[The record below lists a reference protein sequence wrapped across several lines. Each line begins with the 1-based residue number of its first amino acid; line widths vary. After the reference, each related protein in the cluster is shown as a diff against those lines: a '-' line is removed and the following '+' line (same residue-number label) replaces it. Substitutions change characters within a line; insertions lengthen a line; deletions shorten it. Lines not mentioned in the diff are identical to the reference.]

1 MGLGYR
7 NFPLPKRPK
16 AGHLAAMR
24 QDDPSGLFARLLR
37 EPLTHFL
44 VLGALLFALGTLGR
58 PSGPTAVPDGAAV
71 VVTDED
77 LRQLAG
83 LWRMQ
88 WGREP
93 TPVELRRLADEQV
106 REEVLV
112 REALAAG
119 LEAQDILV
127 RRRLAALAAARL
139 EQGISLPEPSE
150 AELRALYEADPA
162 AFAPVA
168 ELTFRQI
175 AYSDR
180 ARGGRAK
187 EEAIQARDALAGR
200 DAAAGQGLGDHTE
213 LPERSE
219 SVTPA
224 EAAALFGD
232 AFAAA
237 LTTLPVGSWQGPL
250 ATLGDWHLVFVEA
263 ARRGAP
269 PTFEAARPSVAEAWK
284 RQRLETARRQA
295 YAAALARYAVVL
307 PPAVAGGRP

>member
-1 MGLGYR
+1 M
-7 NFPLPKRPK
+7 PP
-16 AGHLAAMR
+16 ATT
-24 QDDPSGLFARLLR
+24 SLFARVLR

-44 VLGALLFALGTLGR
+44 VLGALLFALGTFGR
-58 PSGPTAVPDGAAV
+58 PAGPTAVTGGAAI

-83 LWRMQ
+83 LWRLQ

-93 TPVELRRLADEQV
+93 SPTELRRLAEEQV

-119 LEAQDILV
+119 LDTQDILV

-175 AYSDR
+175 AFSDR

-187 EEAIQARDALAGR
+187 EEAILARDALSGQ
-200 DAAAGQGLGDHTE
+200 DVAAGQGLGDHTE

-219 SVTPA
+219 QVTPE

-269 PTFEAARPSVAEAWK
+269 PSFEAARPAVVEAWK
-284 RQRLETARRQA
+284 RQRLEAGRGQA
-295 YAAALARYAVVL
+295 YAAVLARYTVVL
-307 PPAVAGGRP
+307 PPSVTESGSRP

>member
-1 MGLGYR
+1 MGLVFC
-7 NFPLPKRPK
+7 NTLLPKRPK
-16 AGHLAAMR
+16 PGHLAAMR
-24 QDDPSGLFARLLR
+24 PDEPSGLLARALR

-44 VLGALLFALGTLGR
+44 VLGALLFALGTYGR
-58 PSGPTAVPDGAAV
+58 PAAPTAAAGGAAI

-112 REALAAG
+112 RQALAAG
-119 LEAQDILV
+119 LEAQDILI
-127 RRRLAALAAARL
+127 RRRLAALAAAWL
-139 EQGISLPEPSE
+139 EQGISLPEPGE

-175 AYSDR
+175 AFSDR

-187 EEAIQARDALAGR
+187 EEAIQARDALSGR

-219 SVTPA
+219 NVTPA

-263 ARRGAP
+263 ARRGP
-269 PTFEAARPSVAEAWK
+269 PPPFEAARPAVAEAWK
-284 RQRLETARRQA
+284 RNRLEAERRQA
-295 YAAALARYAVVL
+295 YAAVLARYTVVL
-307 PPAVAGGRP
+307 PPSVAESRP

>member
-1 MGLGYR
+1 M
-7 NFPLPKRPK
+7 RPD
-16 AGHLAAMR
+16 
-24 QDDPSGLFARLLR
+24 QPSGLYTRILR

-44 VLGALLFALGTLGR
+44 VLGALLFALGTFVR
-58 PSGPTAVPDGAAV
+58 PAGPTPAAGGAAI

-162 AFAPVA
+162 VFAPVA

-175 AYSDR
+175 AFSDR

-219 SVTPA
+219 NVTPA

-263 ARRGAP
+263 ARRGTP
-269 PTFEAARPSVAEAWK
+269 PPFEAARPAVVEAWK
-284 RQRLETARRQA
+284 RHRLEAERRQA

-307 PPAVAGGRP
+307 PAAVAGDRP

>member
-1 MGLGYR
+1 
-7 NFPLPKRPK
+7 
-16 AGHLAAMR
+16 
-24 QDDPSGLFARLLR
+24 
-37 EPLTHFL
+37 
-44 VLGALLFALGTLGR
+44 
-58 PSGPTAVPDGAAV
+58 V
-71 VVTDED
+71 VVADED
-77 LRQLAG
+77 LRQLAA

-93 TPVELRRLADEQV
+93 TAVELRRLADEQV

-112 REALAAG
+112 RQALADG
-119 LEAQDILV
+119 LDAEDILV

-139 EQGISLPEPSE
+139 EQGISLPEPTE

-168 ELTFRQI
+168 ELTFRQL
-175 AYSDR
+175 AFSDR

-187 EEAIQARDALAGR
+187 EEAISARDALTGR

-219 SVTPA
+219 NVTPA

-232 AFAAA
+232 AFAAT

-250 ATLGDWHLVFVEA
+250 AILGDWHLVFVEA

-269 PTFEAARPSVAEAWK
+269 PSFEAARPAVAEAWK
-284 RQRLETARRQA
+284 RQRLEAARQQA
-295 YAAALARYAVVL
+295 YAAVLARYTVVL
-307 PPAVAGGRP
+307 PPSVAESRP